1 MEDID
6 TLAKHALQ
14 DTATQTNIVRPTLE
28 DVKTI
33 IAKTYYEGI
42 VLKKVKEN
50 G

>member
-14 DTATQTNIVRPTLE
+14 DTAAKTNIVRATLE

-42 VLKKVKEN
+42 VMKKVNAN